1 MVKVTYVAHDGEST
15 TIDAEE
21 GASVMKTAV
30 SHDVDGIVGE
40 CGGSMMC
47 ATCHCY
53 VDEAWAEKVGTRK
66 VVMGRADV
74 SACSRCIDSMNLE
87 PEASPI
93 VMKQTKPGQTGGYSD
108 ASRRG
113 KSLMSRGD
121 KELVTDFSS
130 RITKARE
137 KMGMDKRQL
146 AMKLAEKVNVIQAV
160 ESGKWPTDAVISK
173 LEAINKDATIGII
186 VISLI
191 IKNL

>member
-1 MVKVTYVAHDGEST
+1 MGSCE
-15 TIDAEE
+15 I
-21 GASVMKTAV
+21 
-30 SHDVDGIVGE
+30 
-40 CGGSMMC
+40 CG
-47 ATCHCY
+47 
-53 VDEAWAEKVGTRK
+53 AEKVGTRK

-87 PEASPI
+87 PVASPI
-93 VMKQTKPGQTGGYSD
+93 VVKQNNPGQTGGYSD

-113 KSLMSRGD
+113 KSPMARGER
-121 KELVTDFSS
+121 ELVADFSS

-173 LEAINKDATIGII
+173 LEKFFDIELMVPIVPEETSMVGQAPGRGLTIGDF
-186 VISLI
+186 L
-191 IKNL
+191 NLQE